1 MKTWAPVFVASL
13 IAAAGSPAVAL
24 EGAGVGPGAVEPEN
38 RPWTISASTYGFF
51 VPDAP
56 DFIMA
61 IVPLDVGLL
70 HVEGRYNYE
79 AQHAGSGFVGLNA
92 RWGEELK
99 LVFTP
104 MFGGVAGDL
113 DGLIPALRLTV
124 NWWKLELYSESEIVF
139 VLHENGSSFFYNW
152 SELGLYPL
160 SWLRVGAVIE
170 RTHAYQTPLDTQR
183 GAFASGTLRFATL
196 TLYEFNLGW
205 TTPTWVLA
213 MTLTF

>member
-1 MKTWAPVFVASL
+1 MKTWATVFVASL
-13 IAAAGSPAVAL
+13 IAAVGRAAVAS
-24 EGAGVGPGAVEPEN
+24 EGAGAGASEPREG

-61 IVPLDVGLL
+61 IVPFDAGLL

-79 AQHAGSGFVGLNA
+79 AVRSASGFVGLNA
-92 RWGEELK
+92 RWGRELQ
-99 LVFTP
+99 LLLTP

-124 NWWKLELYSESEIVF
+124 SWWKLELYTESELVL
-139 VLHENGSSFFYNW
+139 VLHENGSAFFYNW
-152 SELGLYPL
+152 SELGLYATT
-160 SWLRVGAVIE
+160 WLRVGAVVE
-170 RTHAYQTPLDTQR
+170 RTHAYQTPLDIQR
-183 GAFASGTLRFATL
+183 GAFASGTYRFATL
-196 TLYEFNLGW
+196 TLYELNLGW

-213 MTLTF
+213 LALAF

>member
-1 MKTWAPVFVASL
+1 MDD
-13 IAAAGSPAVAL
+13 
-24 EGAGVGPGAVEPEN
+24 
-38 RPWTISASTYGFF
+38 RSASTYGFF

-79 AQHAGSGFVGLNA
+79 AQHAGSGFVGLNP
-92 RWGEELK
+92 RWEKSE

-139 VLHENGSSFFYNW
+139 VLRRERIELLYNW
-152 SELGLYPL
+152 SELGV
-160 SWLRVGAVIE
+160 SAR
-170 RTHAYQTPLDTQR
+170 
-183 GAFASGTLRFATL
+183 
-196 TLYEFNLGW
+196 
-205 TTPTWVLA
+205 
-213 MTLTF
+213 

>member
-1 MKTWAPVFVASL
+1 MKALAPLVAAGV
-13 IAAAGSPAVAL
+13 IAASSAAVA
-24 EGAGVGPGAVEPEN
+24 GDVPPD

-92 RWGEELK
+92 GWGEELK
-99 LVFTP
+99 LVVTP

-113 DGLIPALRLTV
+113 DGLIPALRFTV
-124 NWWKLELYSESEIVF
+124 SWWKLELTSESEIVF
-139 VLHENGSSFFYNW
+139 VLHQSGSTFFYDW
-152 SELGLYPL
+152 SELGIYPV
-160 SWLRVGAVIE
+160 SWLRVGAAIQ
-170 RTHAYQTPLDTQR
+170 RTHVYQTPLDTQR
-183 GAFASGTLRFATL
+183 GAFASGTFRFATL

>member
-1 MKTWAPVFVASL
+1 
-13 IAAAGSPAVAL
+13 
-24 EGAGVGPGAVEPEN
+24 
-38 RPWTISASTYGFF
+38 
-51 VPDAP
+51 
-56 DFIMA
+56 MA

-79 AQHAGSGFVGLNA
+79 AQHSGSGFVGLNA

-139 VLHENGSSFFYNW
+139 VLHQNGSSFFYNW

-160 SWLRVGAVIE
+160 SWLRVGRGDRADARVPDAAGHPAGRVRERHAPLRDADAV
-170 RTHAYQTPLDTQR
+170 RVQPRVDHADLGPRDDAHVLSGNRAVGPSTTEKARSRQR
-183 GAFASGTLRFATL
+183 RDQ
-196 TLYEFNLGW
+196 
-205 TTPTWVLA
+205 TTPGLEA
-213 MTLTF
+213 QRQLGIGSP

>member
-1 MKTWAPVFVASL
+1 MKTRAPVFVASV
-13 IAAAGSPAVAL
+13 IAAAGGPAVAARR
-24 EGAGVGPGAVEPEN
+24 AGVGPGAVEPED

-79 AQHAGSGFVGLNA
+79 ALRAGSGFVGLNA

-124 NWWKLELYSESEIVF
+124 SWWKLELYSESEIVF
-139 VLHENGSSFFYNW
+139 VLHENGSTFFYNW
-152 SELGLYPL
+152 SELGLYPV

-170 RTHAYQTPLDTQR
+170 RTHVYQTPLDTQR
-183 GAFASGTLRFATL
+183 GAFASGTFRFATL
-196 TLYEFNLGW
+196 TLTSSTSGW